1 MEILKCKMCG
11 GTLLLDET
19 MTTGI
24 CEFCGTTQTVPKLN
38 DEKHRKLYDRASH
51 YFRNHEYDKALGIYE
66 QILDENDED
75 AESYWS
81 IILCKY
87 GIEYVD
93 DPVSHEKKPTIHRTQ
108 LTSIFDDENYKSALK
123 YADISQ
129 KVLYEKEATAINEL
143 QKKSLAILQDEEP
156 FDVFISY
163 KETDEN
169 GKRTHD
175 SVMAN
180 ELYHELTQEGFKVF
194 FAPITL
200 ESKLGTEYEPYI
212 FSALKS
218 ARVMVVLG
226 SKKEYFNAT
235 WVRNEWSRY
244 LSFIKDGEKKALIP
258 AYRDMDPYDLPKEF
272 SNLQAQDMNKLGF
285 MPDLVRGI
293 RKLVG
298 VQTMPLQQSGPY
310 SQPMDSTLYNVR
322 LLSVGNNETACI
334 EAVREALNL
343 SWKDAQNI
351 VKSKN
356 KMLSC
361 SVKAYEVERIKNS
374 LLRNGFEV
382 GVEEVGGSTQSAVN
396 SSQESGDIEKLFQR
410 TALFLEGGEWSSASD
425 YCEKILDIDPYNAD
439 AYIYKL
445 LAKLHLTK
453 EEDLVNSNVSL
464 DGMTPYVN
472 ALKFADNETV
482 KKLIGYNNTIK
493 KTLADREKARREQER
508 REIEERAERAKKE
521 DEERQK
527 KEKERQEVRELE
539 NAKGNIE
546 RAISTQINEKEQ
558 LQARILQ
565 IRKEM
570 QNAEDQK
577 KLRNISLLVLLSAV
591 VCIALFTGVALSLK
605 EAESLDGP
613 LVAGII
619 AFLVSGILYMIFSA
633 IMLKK
638 DGKSLALVLVNLL
651 TNGIFTFAIAFTTL
665 FKTLKSTNIRG
676 AKDINK
682 MNAQINEL
690 ETKINASTIS
700 LNEVVRKIT
709 EKSKSD

>member
-1 MEILKCKMCG
+1 MGSLTCKRCG
-11 GTLLLDET
+11 GTLLLNET

-24 CEFCGTTQTVPKLN
+24 CEFCGVAQTVPNIK
-38 DEKHRKLYDRASH
+38 DEQHRKLYNRAGH

-66 QILDENDED
+66 QILEENDED

-93 DPVSHEKKPTIHRTQ
+93 DPVSHEKKLTIHRTQ
-108 LTSIFDDENYKSALK
+108 PTSIFDDENYKSALK

-129 KVLYEKEATAINEL
+129 KVLYEKEAIAINEL
-143 QKKSLAILQDEEP
+143 QKESLAILQDEEP

-169 GKRTHD
+169 GKQTRD
-175 SVMAN
+175 SVAAN
-180 ELYHELTQEGFKVF
+180 EIYHELTQEGFKVF

-244 LSFIKDGEKKALIP
+244 LSFIKDGEKKNLIP

-298 VQTMPLQQSGPY
+298 VQTMPLQQSGFY
-310 SQPMDSTLYNVR
+310 SQPMDTTLYNVR

-493 KTLADREKARREQER
+493 KTLADREKARREQEK

-591 VCIALFTGVALSLK
+591 VCVALFTVVALSLK

-613 LVAGII
+613 LVAGIV

-676 AKDINK
+676 VKDINK